1 MDSEILDI
9 IVREYEE
16 QMKENIKKRD
26 ISIKKAYES
35 VPEIKEI
42 DKQFAVIG
50 SNTLKKI
57 FKNPDNINAKK
68 EMKDKFSILS
78 QRKKELLLKNN
89 IPLDY
94 DKIKYKCDICK
105 DSGYIEGVGRCSCFK
120 QRMID
125 ILYERSN
132 MGDLIKR
139 QSFNSFN
146 DNFYSKSKVKGY
158 DNTPYDNMEKIKDFC
173 MEFCK
178 SFDKPSKS
186 LMFYGDTGLGNTFMS
201 SCIAKEIMDKGYT
214 VIYIRAIRLFK
225 IFDDDRFGRLDDGIK
240 WLYNCDLLII
250 DDLGTEI
257 NTKNNTPYLLELI
270 NERIDNGKKMI
281 INTNNNIDGLEK
293 LYTKRFTSRLM
304 ESFDVMTFY
313 GDDIRRQ
320 KLFRKKR
327 V

>member
-16 QMKENIKKRD
+16 QTKDNITKRDMEIKKV
-26 ISIKKAYES
+26 YELI
-35 VPEIKEI
+35 PEIEEI
-42 DKQFAVIG
+42 DKQVSVIG

-57 FKNPDNINAKK
+57 FSEPDNGDAKK
-68 EMKDKFSILS
+68 EMNDKFRILS

-89 IPLDY
+89 IPLDF
-94 DKIKYKCDICK
+94 DKIKYKCELCK
-105 DSGYIEGVGRCSCFK
+105 DTGYIEGVGRCSCFR

-125 ILYERSN
+125 LLYEKSN
-132 MGDLIKR
+132 MGELLKR
-139 QSFNSFN
+139 QSFDKF
-146 DNFYSKSKVKGY
+146 DDDFYSRSKVKGY
-158 DNTPYDNMEKIKDFC
+158 DNTPYDNMAKIKKFCMDFC
-173 MEFCK
+173 D

-186 LMFYGDTGLGNTFMS
+186 LVFYGDTGLGKTFMS
-201 SCIAKEIMDKGYT
+201 SCIAKKIMDKGYT

-225 IFDDDRFGRLDDGIK
+225 LFDDDRFGRIEDGLD

-281 INTNNNIDGLEK
+281 INTNNNFDGLEK

-304 ESFDVMTFY
+304 ESFDVMNFY

-320 KLFRKKR
+320 KLFKKR
-327 V
+327 